1 VSPYELN
8 KFLDNLWHS
17 VDRRR
22 RIRLHTTH
30 DFLTEADFRAAAH
43 MTRQQLA
50 LAKRRG
56 DVFSVPIGRARYY
69 PRVLLEVGRQPHRLR
84 RLVRLL
90 GPTPPWLALT
100 WLESRWTNLGRR
112 TPLAAIRRGD
122 LYFDALCDAEDQ
134 GSLYAMH
141 DPADVPVA
149 PAESEPEG
157 DDQFGYRVHI
167 PVRLK

>member
-1 VSPYELN
+1 VSLYEWN
-8 KFLDNLWHS
+8 KTLDKIWHS

-69 PRVLLEVGRQPHRLR
+69 PRVLLKGGRQPQR
-84 RLVRLL
+84 
-90 GPTPPWLALT
+90 
-100 WLESRWTNLGRR
+100 
-112 TPLAAIRRGD
+112 
-122 LYFDALCDAEDQ
+122 
-134 GSLYAMH
+134 
-141 DPADVPVA
+141 
-149 PAESEPEG
+149 
-157 DDQFGYRVHI
+157 
-167 PVRLK
+167 